1 MICHKNK
8 TIFIHIPKTA
18 GTSVESMF
26 GFVKLFKNSRKFE
39 EKVPGKHLFLSQIY
53 EDKPFLLH
61 KYFIWTI
68 VRNPWEREYSYY
80 NMAKNQL
87 RYRHMDFKQF
97 LKEVV
102 LLGRKNNTQV
112 FADQLKFITLDD
124 DIAVNKIIRYENLE
138 SGWEEVCRQIKKP
151 YEKLNHVRKA
161 KPKLTIKE
169 AYDQECIDI
178 VADLRK
184 DDIEFLGYDFNF

>member
-1 MICHKNK
+1 MICHINK

-26 GFVKLFKNSRKFE
+26 GFVKLFKNSKKFE
-39 EKVPGKHLFLSQIY
+39 EKVPGKHLFLSEIH
-53 EDKPFLLH
+53 KAKSFLFD

-87 RYRHMDFKQF
+87 RYRHMDFKEF
-97 LKEVV
+97 LKKVTIPNVEN
-102 LLGRKNNTQV
+102 GTRV
-112 FADQLKFITLDD
+112 FANQLKFITIDD
-124 DIAVNKIIRYENLE
+124 NVAVRKMIRYENLE
-138 SGWEEVCRQIKKP
+138 SGWKEVCKEIKKP

-169 AYDQECIDI
+169 TYDQECIDI

-184 DDIEFLGYDFNF
+184 DDIEFLNYDFTF